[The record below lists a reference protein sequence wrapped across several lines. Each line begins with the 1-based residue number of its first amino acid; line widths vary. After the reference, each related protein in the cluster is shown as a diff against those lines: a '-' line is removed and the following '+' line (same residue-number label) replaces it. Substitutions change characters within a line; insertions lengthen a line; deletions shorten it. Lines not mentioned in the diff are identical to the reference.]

1 MQGVGIKLFI
11 CRLAEEMAILGSV
24 SYSDNDVVVM
34 VSADR
39 EIAQQF
45 YRRLVIEAPEGA
57 LILNHKMEVADKV
70 VFSSFEELAIGET
83 SSERKVLIS
92 SDIAL
97 CSSCRYDLYDVDSR
111 NYRYP
116 FASCSHCG
124 PRFSIAKSVPFCR
137 EVTSFTKFALC
148 KDCAEEFHSLNSA
161 NFSSETASCASCG
174 PQLVMSDRH
183 GDIVASAN
191 EKVISLAVKA
201 LADAKVVA
209 IKDIGGYIL
218 LVDAASDEA
227 VQLVHER
234 MNSLHKPF
242 SLIYP
247 NLEMV
252 RHDFDIEK
260 EQLEDI
266 MGAAGAMVLLSFND
280 HIIVSRVAVSVTSG
294 CYGRIGVSIPH
305 SPLLELVV
313 GDFGRPVAITSANVI
328 GRSPVIDN
336 EKASEDLPALSDYI
350 ISHNL
355 DIVTPQEES
364 IILFSPFKKQRIV
377 VRRSRGLAP
386 NYFGYEPKSE
396 RTILSTGGQSQS
408 TFAFI
413 YNSNVLVSQNMGST
427 ENPTLQK
434 AYLETIAHFE
444 HLLNVKPSVVVGDYN
459 PNYFTHQT
467 AEAIAARNNAHSDTV
482 QHHKAHLAAVLA
494 ENNLLDEPQPIL
506 GVIWDSTG
514 LGDDGNFWGGEFFV
528 YDDCSIER
536 LAHLNYFPNLLGEKM
551 AHEPRVSALALMGE
565 IPFVVERLETKF
577 TEREWLY
584 FNKFLHAKQNKLISS
599 MGLVFDAVASVLDL
613 CNRQRFDG
621 QAQLM
626 LEEVATQYAKKN
638 GLIPVASYFE
648 EVVIGSSISVS
659 TLINGV
665 VQDIQNSLPTDMVAY
680 RFLYSMVDL
689 VRQVALQNDM
699 RQIVFSGSVFQNGL
713 LVDLLIEVL
722 GSTHQL
728 YFHHQ
733 LAPND
738 ECVSFGQLVYYDR
751 GIDSI
756 FSNAF
761 SDDDENF
768 VPKRR
773 SGKK

>member
-1 MQGVGIKLFI
+1 MQGVGIKLFV
-11 CRLAEEMAILGSV
+11 CRLAEEMAVLGSV

-34 VSADR
+34 VYADS

-45 YRRLVIEAPEGA
+45 YRRLVLEAPEGA
-57 LILNHKMEVADKV
+57 LILSHNMEVADKII
-70 VFSSFEELAIGET
+70 FSSFDELPIGAVGG
-83 SSERKVLIS
+83 ERQVMLS

-111 NYRYP
+111 HYRYP
-116 FASCSHCG
+116 FASCWHCG
-124 PRFSIAKSVPFCR
+124 PRFSIAKSIPFCR
-137 EVTSFTKFALC
+137 EATSFKKFTLC
-148 KDCAEEFHSLNSA
+148 KDCTEEFHRLEMAS
-161 NFSSETASCASCG
+161 FSSAIVSCASCG
-174 PQLVMSDRH
+174 PQLVMYDRH
-183 GDIVASAN
+183 REVVASTN
-191 EKVISLAVKA
+191 EKVISLAVNA

-209 IKDIGGYIL
+209 VKDVGGYIL
-218 LVDAASDEA
+218 LVDAASEEA
-227 VQLVHER
+227 VRMVHEQ
-234 MNSLHKPF
+234 MNGMHKPF

-260 EQLEDI
+260 EQQEEV
-266 MGAAGAMVLLSFND
+266 MGVAGATVLLSCNEN
-280 HIIVSRVAVSVTSG
+280 ILARVAEGVTSG
-294 CYGRIGVSIPH
+294 CYGRIGVSIPYT
-305 SPLLELVV
+305 PLLELVV
-313 GDFGRPVAITSANVI
+313 GDFGRPVAILSANEI
-328 GRSPVIDN
+328 GRSLVDN
-336 EKASEDLPALSDYI
+336 ERALVELPGFSDYI
-350 ISHNL
+350 ILHDL
-355 DIVTPQEES
+355 DIVTSQEDS
-364 IILFSPFKKQRIV
+364 VVLFTPFKKQRIV

-396 RTILSTGGQSQS
+396 RTILSTGGQGQS

-413 YNSNVLVSQNMGST
+413 YNSAVFVSQNMGLT
-427 ENPTLQK
+427 ENSAIQK
-434 AYLETIAHFE
+434 AYLETISHFE
-444 HLLNVKPSVVVGDYN
+444 HLLSIKPSVVVGDYN
-459 PNYFTHQT
+459 PSYFTHQT
-467 AEAIAARNNAHSDTV
+467 AEAIAARNSAHSDTV

-494 ENNLLDEPQPIL
+494 ENSLLDEPLPIL

-528 YDDCSIER
+528 YDKCSIER

-551 AHEPRVSALALMGE
+551 AHEPRVSALALMSE

-584 FNKFLHAKQNKLISS
+584 YNKFLHAKQNKLISS
-599 MGLVFDAVASVLDL
+599 VGLVFDAVASVLDL

-626 LEEVATQYAKKN
+626 LEEAATQYARKN

-648 EVVIGSSISVS
+648 EVVLGSSISAS
-659 TLINGV
+659 ALINGV
-665 VQDIQNSLPTDMVAY
+665 VQDIQNSLPSDMVAY

-689 VRQVALQNDM
+689 VRQVALKNDI

-728 YFHHQ
+728 YFHKQ
-733 LAPND
+733 LSPND

-756 FSNAF
+756 FSNDF
-761 SDDDENF
+761 NDDDETT
-768 VPKRR
+768 V
-773 SGKK
+773 SKKTSRKK